1 MMVASFLE
9 RRLSGRS
16 ANANISNIRCAFRVS
31 IKDKNNWQVPSDRG
45 KLILDLGH
53 ALNVFFIA
61 NFQILT

>member
-31 IKDKNNWQVPSDRG
+31 IKDKNNWQVPSDTG
-45 KLILDLGH
+45 EDS
-53 ALNVFFIA
+53 F
-61 NFQILT
+61 